1 MILPKNVNNIID
13 TLYSN
18 GYEAFVVGGCVRDS
32 ILGKNPNDFDVTTNA
47 KPLKVKE
54 IFEEVGYKV
63 IDTGLQHGTVT
74 IVIEKE
80 NFEVTTYR
88 IEGEYL
94 DNRRP
99 SEVFFTN
106 ELKEDLKRRD
116 FTINAL
122 AYNNKFGTIDY
133 FSGKEDLQNKII
145 RAIGE
150 KEKRFEEDGLRM
162 LRAVRFEAQLGFE
175 IEKETLKA
183 IKVNSIL
190 LKNISAERIR
200 DEFIKILISSSPSK
214 GIRRLLDLDLL
225 QYIIPEL
232 LETVNFDQRS
242 RYHDK
247 DVFNHTMMVLDN
259 VENNLEIRLAA
270 LLHDIAKPKTF
281 TMDKKGGHFYFHEVE
296 GEKMAKDILKKL
308 RFDNSSIE
316 KVSLLIRNHMRV
328 PGIKS
333 KAKLKKYIV
342 DIGEDNLNA
351 LFNLMRADRI
361 SSHPTYAKYE
371 DIDEVNRACNS
382 ILERNEPMRIKD
394 LKINGNDLIEIGV
407 EKGKK
412 VGEIL
417 NLLLQDVLENPKLNE
432 REYLMEKSLKLI
444 KF

>member
-54 IFEEVGYKV
+54 IFEKVGCKV

-175 IEKETLKA
+175 IEKETLEA

-214 GIRRLLDLDLL
+214 GIRRLLDLNLL

-328 PGIKS
+328 PGITS

-371 DIDEVNRACNS
+371 DIDELNRACNS
-382 ILERNEPMRIKD
+382 ILEHNEPMRIKD
-394 LKINGNDLIEIGV
+394 LNINGNDLIEIGV

-444 KF
+444 KC

>member
-145 RAIGE
+145 RAIRE

-342 DIGEDNLNA
+342 DIGEDNLNT

>member
-214 GIRRLLDLDLL
+214 GIRRLLDLNLL

-342 DIGEDNLNA
+342 DIGEDNLNT

>member
-296 GEKMAKDILKKL
+296 GEKMGKDILKKL

-342 DIGEDNLNA
+342 DIGEDNLNT

-361 SSHPTYAKYE
+361 ASHPTYAKYE

>member
-342 DIGEDNLNA
+342 DIGEDNLNT